1 VVRIMTMDS
10 STILYALKV
19 LKRHFF
25 YSYSQKWKR
34 EQIEDYQD
42 KKLIQIVRHAARNVP
57 YYRNLFSSIGFD
69 ANDFRGRK
77 DINKIPLLDK
87 QTLRTRQKEFIAD
100 NADRYGINWETTSG
114 STGTPLNLAIDNS
127 TKAHKLAAVLRSYRW
142 AGYIPWKRTFSIQS
156 YKFGDPKA
164 IHKHYPMVNMWRFNS
179 RLLSR
184 DASLEILAMINKLKP
199 KMMIGYPFSIY
210 MLSKFAKDEAISI
223 HPIQSIVT
231 AGETLSEKRRKLL
244 EEAYRCNVYDFYSHH
259 EDVAIISECK
269 MHSKHLFDDFS
280 YTEVIDEKTGEIK
293 SSGTGE
299 LVGTGF
305 YNYAMPLI
313 RYRVGDKVVL
323 DGERELCPCGCNFR
337 TIKEIIG
344 RQNDYIVTPDGR
356 YIGNVLEH
364 AIDKSRGVI
373 LSQCVQDSVNHVY
386 LNLIVD
392 DSFSQD
398 SIIDL
403 EKGIRARLGDE
414 LLIDYK
420 VVTELEKKPS
430 GKTPFIMSKIGQEF
444 I

>member
-1 VVRIMTMDS
+1 MSS
-10 STILYALKV
+10 STILHAIRV
-19 LKRHFF
+19 LKRHVF
-25 YSYSQKWKR
+25 YSNSQNWSK
-34 EQIEDYQD
+34 EQIELYQD
-42 KKLIQIVRHAARNVP
+42 KKLIQIVKHAATNVP

-69 ANDFRGRK
+69 VNKFRGRK
-77 DINKIPLLDK
+77 DMHKVPLLDK
-87 QTLRTRQKEFIAD
+87 QTLRTHQKEFIAD
-100 NADRYGINWETTSG
+100 NADRFGINWETTSG

-142 AGYIPWKRTFSIQS
+142 AGYIPWKKTFSIQS
-156 YKFGDPKA
+156 YKFADPKA
-164 IHKHYPMVNMWRFNS
+164 IYKRYPMVNMWRFNS
-179 RLLSR
+179 RLLSK
-184 DASLEILAMINKLKP
+184 DASLEILAMINDLKP
-199 KMMIGYPFSIY
+199 EMMIGYPFSIY
-210 MLSKFAKDEAISI
+210 MLSKFAKDEGIPI
-223 HPIQSIVT
+223 HPIRSIVT

-244 EEAYRCNVYDFYSHH
+244 EEAYHCSVYDFYSHH
-259 EDVAIISECK
+259 EDVAIISECQK
-269 MHSKHLFDDFS
+269 HSKHLFDDFS
-280 YTEVIDEKTGEIK
+280 YTEIIDAETGEIK
-293 SSGTGE
+293 TSGTGE

-323 DGERELCPCGCNFR
+323 DGNQEACPCGCKFR
-337 TIKEIIG
+337 TLEEIIG

-364 AIDKSRGVI
+364 AIDKSKGVI

-392 DSFSQD
+392 NTFSKD

-420 VVTELEKKPS
+420 IVTELEKKPS